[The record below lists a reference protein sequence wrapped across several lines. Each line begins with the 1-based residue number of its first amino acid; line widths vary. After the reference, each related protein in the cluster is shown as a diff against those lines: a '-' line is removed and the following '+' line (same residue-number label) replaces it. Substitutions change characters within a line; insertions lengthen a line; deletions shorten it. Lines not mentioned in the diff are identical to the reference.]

1 MTRSYRFHRM
11 LVVLLLLGAL
21 ACQTVLGGPTSPTAH
36 PSPSVSATSTPTTP
50 TATLAPNA
58 LQERHER
65 IFQKVWNLVR
75 DRYVY
80 ADYNGVDWE
89 AIRTEFAPRVRAAT
103 DDASFWALMDEMIQR
118 LNDEHSVFL
127 TPEEVAEE
135 DASAQGHLDYVGIGV
150 LLSPPQPERDYA
162 VVLFTFPNSP
172 AEQGGLRAHERILEV
187 NGMPVVYREKEPPV
201 TDALRGPA
209 GTTVTVTVQM
219 VGEAPRVLSFTRARI
234 QTDWPIFARVLS
246 SARGE
251 VGYVL
256 IPTFFDET
264 IAERT
269 RAALE
274 QMTRE
279 HQLIGLI
286 LDLRING
293 GGAYPVLEDL
303 LAIFAGGKLGSFVN
317 RQGEIQAFTVKADPI
332 IGLPPDVPLVILVS
346 QETVSYAEVFSGSL
360 QAIGRAYLIGTPT
373 AGNVESIYPYDFEDG
388 SRLWLAEESYL
399 PVTGERWEGRGVQPD
414 LVITQAWE
422 DFASDA
428 DDLALQAALTY
439 LSER

>member
-1 MTRSYRFHRM
+1 MTRSYLL
-11 LVVLLLLGAL
+11 LVVLLLLVTL
-21 ACQTVLGGPTSPTAH
+21 ACQAVLGGPASPTAK
-36 PSPSVSATSTPTTP
+36 PSPSVSLTSTPTTP
-50 TATLAPNA
+50 RATLTPNA

-65 IFQKVWNLVR
+65 IFQKVWSLVR
-75 DRYVY
+75 ERYVY
-80 ADYNGVDWE
+80 ADYNGVDWD
-89 AIRTEFAPRVRAAT
+89 AIHAEFAPRVRAAT
-103 DDASFWALMDEMIQR
+103 DDASFWKLMGEMIQR
-118 LNDEHSVFL
+118 LGDEHSVFL

-135 DASAQGHLDYVGIGV
+135 DASAQGQLDYVGIGV
-150 LLSPPQPERDYA
+150 LLSPPEPERPYA

-172 AEQGGLRAHERILEV
+172 AERGGLRAHERMLEV
-187 NGMPVVYREKEPPV
+187 NGMPVVYRDNEPPV
-201 TDALRGPA
+201 TDALRGPV

-234 QTDWPIFARVLS
+234 QTDWPIFARVLP

-251 VGYVL
+251 VGYLL

-264 IAERT
+264 IAERA
-269 RAALE
+269 RAILE
-274 QMTRE
+274 QMARE
-279 HQLIGLI
+279 QQLTGLI

-303 LAIFAGGKLGSFVN
+303 LAMFADGKLGSFVN
-317 RQGEIQAFTVKADPI
+317 RQGEIKALTVKADPLAD
-332 IGLPPDVPLVILVS
+332 LPADVPLVILVS
-346 QETVSYAEVFSGSL
+346 GETASYAEVFSGSL

-399 PVTGERWEGRGVQPD
+399 PITGERWEGHGIQPD
-414 LVITQAWE
+414 LVIAQSWE
-422 DFASDA
+422 EFAGDA

-439 LSER
+439 LGER